1 MNGWDE
7 MLDEFRALGGTAD
20 NVRLGTGALGRG
32 LFPIDPAKPVA
43 IRVPDNLLIP
53 VKDTSFENGAFRVR
67 AGAAIGPRERA
78 FLEDYENRFSWGAGG
93 RAETEQV
100 FAQAQA
106 LPPALRRELAVEH
119 RCGIWFEEP
128 TAELVQERFIAAR
141 GIGYRG
147 RIVVM
152 PVVELANHG
161 MAEGFDTADGIRIA
175 GTFADEVLVKY
186 TELDSY
192 GLFLGW
198 GFAHAQRVA
207 MSIGLSGNV
216 GEVRVEIER
225 KILEHSAAAQMW
237 VPDLL
242 SAGEGARLDFLMIGN
257 RQYPRLCRGIFYKV
271 MGDAGLSGF
280 EEAFDMIQHVNRTHF
295 LNLLAAL
302 ETVQGPMARTLRR
315 MARYQLSAMS
325 FSFGVRAV

>member
-1 MNGWDE
+1 MTGWDE

-20 NVRLGTGALGRG
+20 NIRPGTGALGRG
-32 LFPIDPAKPVA
+32 VFPIDPAKPVA
-43 IRVPDNLLIP
+43 IRVPDNLLVR
-53 VKDTSFENGAFRVR
+53 VKDTTFENGAFRVR
-67 AGAAIGPRERA
+67 AGADVGDRERA

-93 RAETEQV
+93 RAEIERI
-100 FAQAQA
+100 FAEAQT
-106 LPPALRRELAVEH
+106 LPPALRRALAVEH
-119 RCGIWFEEP
+119 RCGEWFEEP
-128 TAELVQERFIAAR
+128 TEALVQERFITAR

-147 RIVVM
+147 RIVIM
-152 PVVELANHG
+152 PIVELANHG
-161 MAEGFDTADGIRIA
+161 VAEGFDTTDGIKIA

-198 GFAHAQRVA
+198 GFAHEQRVA

-216 GEVRVEIER
+216 GEVPVEIER
-225 KILEHSAAAQMW
+225 KILEYNTAAW
-237 VPDLL
+237 TPDLL
-242 SAGEGARLDFLMIGN
+242 SAGAGAKLNFLMIGN

-271 MGDAGLSGF
+271 MRDAGLSGF

-302 ETVQGPMARTLRR
+302 ENMQGPMARTLRR